1 MKNKIQ
7 LLIKNFIENTTN
19 IATLN
24 SRTLFVRE
32 HINDITTLT
41 NFLPDDSKTNE
52 RLHIIHNN
60 LSEEDLKC
68 PMCNNKRKFYTFTSG
83 YNLGCSQSCATKYQQ
98 AYLIKDKDEIYR
110 KRSLKNSLKSEE
122 VKRASVDKRIN
133 TTKERYG
140 DAIFS
145 EIGKKSYETKVEK
158 GTFIPLSHIIMNNY
172 PELHKEMHIKSANT
186 MKNNIDENGN
196 NHYERIHIQ
205 KLTDIDEDGNNFY
218 NRLHINNLENI
229 DKNGNNHYERRTL
242 QNYENGFWTRP
253 EDKSD
258 LEHYRTKVFKVM
270 YKFKDEIT
278 KLENFNMRGH
288 ANQGKYHLDHK
299 FSIIEGFKQNIPPYI
314 IGNINNLEMILGR
327 NNLIKNR
334 KCSIDLDELIDSI
347 LK

>member
-145 EIGKKSYETKVEK
+145 EIARRGNLFNKQLKD
-158 GTFIPLSHIIMNNY
+158 
-172 PELHKEMHIKSANT
+172 SA
-186 MKNNIDENGN
+186 G
-196 NHYERIHIQ
+196 
-205 KLTDIDEDGNNFY
+205 LNF
-218 NRLHINNLENI
+218 
-229 DKNGNNHYERRTL
+229 YERRSLKQSKLKIFNSHYSFDITYYRFKVYQYMKKFKNDIFRL
-242 QNYENGFWTRP
+242 QNYN
-253 EDKSD
+253 K
-258 LEHYRTKVFKVM
+258 
-270 YKFKDEIT
+270 
-278 KLENFNMRGH
+278 RGMVH
-288 ANQGKYHLDHK
+288 INSGAYHLDHRY
-299 FSIIEGFKQNIPPYI
+299 SIYQGFKDNIPPYI
-314 IGNINNLEMILGR
+314 IGHIHNLEMIPAR
-327 NNLIKNR
+327 INLIKNR